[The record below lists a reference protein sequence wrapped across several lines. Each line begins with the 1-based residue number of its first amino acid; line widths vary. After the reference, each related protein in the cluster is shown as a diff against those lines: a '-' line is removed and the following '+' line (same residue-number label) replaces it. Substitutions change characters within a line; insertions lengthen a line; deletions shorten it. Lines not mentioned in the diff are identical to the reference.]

1 MKKNLIALSL
11 ITSFSAGATNYVVV
25 IDKENNDY
33 VNDLITQEI
42 TYSEWVEVSNNCVN
56 DKELEDV
63 YFGKTFDQESTCTKT
78 EERTKYTKNTYSS
91 GKEEILESKE
101 SKSESTSTTNTVT
114 GIHLE
119 ESCKKA
125 LDFDSTIEDGFLTL
139 KLKDNNNY
147 ELYCDMENGGYTL
160 ISHVFDRDNRD
171 DILNNSNGA
180 GWGSL
185 KNTPESDTSFNLANN
200 LTPDFTKADWEWIH
214 TVENE
219 VYRHSNADFWSLT
232 TNRFAWINPNSPNT
246 NLIADITT
254 DLNITEGNFA
264 GVFGD
269 HVNHAN
275 SFGFLPD
282 NHNCG
287 SGGHVNNKAMHY
299 WGFGSI
305 IAYGNDSTNELHNLR
320 DGVQRAGGTSN
331 PNGCGTRNTILNIW
345 IK

>member
-11 ITSFSAGATNYVVV
+11 IISFSAGAANYVVV

-56 DKELEDV
+56 NKELEDV

-91 GKEEILESKE
+91 GKEETIESTE
-101 SKSESTSTTNTVT
+101 SKSESTTTTNTVT

-119 ESCKKA
+119 GSCKAA
-125 LDFDSTIEDGFLTL
+125 LDFDSTIQDGFLTL

-160 ISHVFDRDNRD
+160 ISHIFDRDNRD

-180 GWGSL
+180 GWGSARNL
-185 KNTPESDTSFNLANN
+185 PESDTSFNLANN
-200 LTPDFTKADWEWIH
+200 LTPDFTEADWEWIH

-232 TNRFAWINPNSPNT
+232 TNRFAWINPNAPNT
-246 NLIADITT
+246 NLIADTII
-254 DLNITEGNFA
+254 DFNIVEGNVS

-269 HVNHAN
+269 PAHTN
-275 SFGFLPD
+275 SFGFLPE

-287 SGGHVNNKAMHY
+287 SGGYINNKAMHY

>member
-1 MKKNLIALSL
+1 MKLKGIKMKKNLIALSL
-11 ITSFSAGATNYVVV
+11 IISFSAGAANYVVV

-56 DKELEDV
+56 NKELEDV

-91 GKEEILESKE
+91 GKEETIESTE
-101 SKSESTSTTNTVT
+101 SKSESTTTTNTVT

-119 ESCKKA
+119 GSCKAA
-125 LDFDSTIEDGFLTL
+125 LDFDSTIQDGFLTL

-160 ISHVFDRDNRD
+160 ISHIFDRDNRD

-180 GWGSL
+180 GWGL
-185 KNTPESDTSFNLANN
+185 ARNLPESDTSFNLANN
-200 LTPDFTKADWEWIH
+200 LTPDFTEADWEWIH

-232 TNRFAWINPNSPNT
+232 TNRFAWINPNAPNT
-246 NLIADITT
+246 NLIADTII
-254 DLNITEGNFA
+254 DFNIVEGNVS

-269 HVNHAN
+269 PAHTN
-275 SFGFLPD
+275 SFGFLPE

-287 SGGHVNNKAMHY
+287 SGGYINNKAMHY
-299 WGFGSI
+299 WG
-305 IAYGNDSTNELHNLR
+305 
-320 DGVQRAGGTSN
+320 
-331 PNGCGTRNTILNIW
+331 
-345 IK
+345 